1 MDILESVSELIALA
15 GAGIADAVG
24 TVTPD
29 MDPAMADV
37 TLRACIGSI
46 DTIVMAAE
54 MAQLTDLHQICTAL
68 NEHLSGLHD
77 SSISYLQQHS
87 QSLIAWSNAVLTYVR
102 DPSDT
107 VALKEQ
113 LLSPLPE
120 EKRAGFFED
129 IGAIPEASCEGET
142 AEQSA
147 NNVSWFAETSPVAE
161 ANSEDGVIVDELAA
175 PEEAI
180 QAAASEAEDSTLDAI
195 AHVPTDVAEA
205 IVEEAGTPDFTAEVV
220 EEATAEDAA
229 PDEEIE
235 LAPTPTEMVAALCA
249 DAFEAEAELIENE
262 ATSSEVPMAMGSDV
276 VAEMPTEGI
285 DESVDLESVVTD
297 LAVDNSETLA
307 ADVNDMDGTGDDM
320 AVVDS
325 DSEESEIIVADRD
338 YEEIET
344 TVADNDSA
352 DVEMTPVDSDSE
364 ESETIAADSNSVDD
378 ESSMAESEMAEV
390 IRQLTEPLA
399 ELTPLVDVLTAV
411 DSGEGELAKAANA
424 YGEILER
431 VQTAGNVIGLAGLSG
446 ICELIAHNVQALVE
460 ATPEARTVAREVLEQ
475 WPLQV
480 LNYLSDPSDD
490 EVRFG
495 VVEQLLKPSWPHPLE
510 QIYADE
516 LWSALAPDAE
526 EFLADVEARPTEATA
541 EDVALAI
548 ADDVNPKLV
557 DVFLQESPVN
567 AADFSDCVARIGRG
581 ENVLDNLAKAQRLA
595 HNLKGSANL
604 TGVKGVANL
613 THHVEDILEYLT
625 IHQIVPQPAL
635 AQMLQE
641 AADCVETMLE
651 ALQGMAEAPPEAQ
664 HILQAVYDWANRMDA
679 GQLQAGDEATEA
691 VATAAPAA
699 ATPAPVSQVAPQPV
713 SEPTA
718 VSHEPAAP
726 KAEPAA
732 TAPETTTNK
741 PAQQPTPVSAEKVLR
756 VPTSTIDELF
766 RMVGE
771 MSIALD
777 QVQDRFRTVQR
788 QSNEMRNHDRVV
800 QQKRFELENFVDVR
814 HVANTQQRLR
824 RVSGGQADFDPLEF
838 NEYDELY
845 SSTRGFIETVTDTRR
860 MMLQMRGE
868 LSSADRLLGQLQRMK
883 QDLQHTVMQTRMEPV
898 STISSRLQRSVRQ
911 ACRATGKQTELVME
925 GADVLLDSEVLEKLA
940 DPLMHMLR
948 NAVDHG
954 VETPEQRVAANKNAV
969 GTIRLRFLQEGHNV
983 VVQCIDDG
991 GGLNYPRIREI
1002 AINKGLLDSRAS
1014 ADNQALARMVLM
1026 PGFTTRTTATQISGR
1041 GVGMDVVYTVIQQ
1054 LQGTMD
1060 IGDADTGGCQI
1071 SLRLPLTLMT
1081 SYCLV
1086 VEVAG
1091 EHYAVPTSAVARV
1104 LSPKTG
1110 QFSTIGSETAYEL
1123 GNEIYPAR
1131 SLAASLNS
1139 GSTSDDDFTPSKG
1152 VLLTHSDNG
1161 MVALTI
1167 DRVVDSYHLV
1177 VKGLGR
1183 YVKTVGGVS
1192 GLANLGDGS
1201 LVLVLDLPDL
1211 LRNRTSVK
1219 TGAAQAMARSAP
1231 APVQAAPQ
1239 VLIVDDSVSVRQ
1251 SLAELIEEGGYEPVL
1266 ARDGVE
1272 AVDALRKKL
1281 PSIVLSDMEMPRMN
1295 GLELVSYI
1303 RSTHGREL
1311 PVVMITSR
1319 TMQKH
1324 RQQAMDAGVDLY
1336 VTKPFSEDDLLSS
1349 IENLLAANG

>member
-1 MDILESVSELIALA
+1 MDLLESVSELIALA
-15 GAGIADAVG
+15 GAGIADALG
-24 TVTPD
+24 AVTAD
-29 MDPAMADV
+29 VDPAMADA
-37 TLRACIGSI
+37 TLSACIGSI
-46 DTIVMAAE
+46 ETIVMAAE
-54 MAQLTDLHQICTAL
+54 MVQLSDLQQICTAL
-68 NEHLSGLHD
+68 NEHLSGLYED
-77 SSISYLQQHS
+77 SVSYLQEHS
-87 QSLIAWSNAVLTYVR
+87 QSLIAWSNAVLTYVH
-102 DPSDT
+102 DPSSAA
-107 VALKEQ
+107 ALKEQ

-120 EKRAGFFED
+120 EKRAGLLSLKDMENSHE
-129 IGAIPEASCEGET
+129 ISCEEET
-142 AEQSA
+142 AEQSTDD
-147 NNVSWFAETSPVAE
+147 NPFTETRLVAE
-161 ANSEDGVIVDELAA
+161 ISDEQIDITQAEKT
-175 PEEAI
+175 PEEKA
-180 QAAASEAEDSTLDAI
+180 QATASEMTSALDITTKVRTEVADNI
-195 AHVPTDVAEA
+195 AKEP
-205 IVEEAGTPDFTAEVV
+205 GTPDSATEAKTVIEALEEDMAFGEDV
-220 EEATAEDAA
+220 ELE
-229 PDEEIE
+229 
-235 LAPTPTEMVAALCA
+235 PTVTEMVVALCA
-249 DAFEAEAELIENE
+249 DTLEVELSENE
-262 ATSSEVPMAMGSDV
+262 AAHLEAPITIGSDF
-276 VAEMPTEGI
+276 VAEVAT
-285 DESVDLESVVTD
+285 DFVDKPATHESVV
-297 LAVDNSETLA
+297 SEL
-307 ADVNDMDGTGDDM
+307 
-320 AVVDS
+320 
-325 DSEESEIIVADRD
+325 
-338 YEEIET
+338 
-344 TVADNDSA
+344 TVEKRQAS
-352 DVEMTPVDSDSE
+352 S
-364 ESETIAADSNSVDD
+364 ADSNNAND
-378 ESSMAESEMAEV
+378 ESSMTESEMAEV

-399 ELTPLVDVLTAV
+399 ELTPLVDILTAAETV
-411 DSGEGELAKAANA
+411 EGELANAANA
-424 YGEILER
+424 YGQILER

-446 ICELIAHNVQALVE
+446 ICELIAHNVQALVK
-460 ATPEARTVAREVLEQ
+460 ATPEARVAVRGVLEQ

-490 EVRFG
+490 ECRFG
-495 VVEQLLKPSWPHPLE
+495 VVEQLLKPTWPHPLE

-516 LWSALAPDAE
+516 LWSALAPDAK

-541 EDVALAI
+541 EDILLAI
-548 ADDVNPKLV
+548 AEDVNPKLV

-581 ENVLDNLAKAQRLA
+581 EDVLDNLAKAQRLA

-625 IHQIVPQPAL
+625 IHQIVPPPAL
-635 AQMLQE
+635 AHMLQE
-641 AADCVETMLE
+641 AADCIETMLE

-664 HILQAVYDWANRMDA
+664 QILQTVYDWANRMDA
-679 GQLQAGDEATEA
+679 GRLQAGEEASPE
-691 VATAAPAA
+691 VATVTP
-699 ATPAPVSQVAPQPV
+699 ATPAPI

-718 VSHEPAAP
+718 VSNEPVVP

-732 TAPETTTNK
+732 PAPETTPK
-741 PAQQPTPVSAEKVLR
+741 PAQQQAPISAEKVLR
-756 VPTSTIDELF
+756 VPTSTIDDLF

-788 QSNEMRNHDRVV
+788 QSNEMRNHDRIV

-814 HVANTQQRLR
+814 HVANTQQRLS

-883 QDLQHTVMQTRMEPV
+883 QDLQRTVMQTRMEPV

-911 ACRATGKQTELVME
+911 ACRATGKQAELVME

-954 VETPEQRVAANKNAV
+954 VETPEQRVVANKNPV

-991 GGLNYPRIREI
+991 SGLDYQRIRET
-1002 AINKGLLDSRAS
+1002 AINKGLLDSNAS
-1014 ADNQALARMVLM
+1014 ADNQALARLILM

-1041 GVGMDVVYTVIQQ
+1041 GVGLDVVCTVIQQ

-1091 EHYAVPTSAVARV
+1091 ERYAVPTNAVAQV

-1110 QFSTIGSETAYEL
+1110 QFTRIGAETAYEL
-1123 GNEIYPAR
+1123 GNEIYPAQ
-1131 SLAASLNS
+1131 SLAAGLNS
-1139 GSTSDDDFTPSKG
+1139 GFLRDDEFTSSKS
-1152 VLLTHSDNG
+1152 VLLTYSDNG
-1161 MVALTI
+1161 TVALTI

-1183 YVKTVGGVS
+1183 YVKSVGGVS

-1219 TGAAQAMARSAP
+1219 MGAPQATAMSAH
-1231 APVQAAPQ
+1231 APVQAIPQ

-1251 SLAELIEEGGYEPVL
+1251 SLAELMEEGGYEPVL

-1303 RSTHGREL
+1303 RATHGHDL

-1324 RQQAMDAGVDLY
+1324 RQQALDAGADLY
-1336 VTKPFSEDDLLSS
+1336 MTKPFSEDDLLSS
-1349 IENLLAANG
+1349 IESLLAANG